1 MERQRLL
8 KVAEA
13 DAVAAAAN
21 VVVVIFKHQ
30 LHEEKKPSF
39 KTYKSGEK

>member
-13 DAVAAAAN
+13 DAVAAN